1 MIISSLTNMIEF
13 HKNKNEKGL
22 QMESVK
28 RLEIRVAELV
38 DRLPPMPDNID
49 YLLRSVNEDFQREK
63 ELIELVE
70 NDPGLCVDLLY
81 LANTLYRNSKKPIET
96 VEEAIEK
103 IGAVPLIQLIGIWYS
118 QNIIRNEFFSL
129 KHLDDYFVHSRNI
142 SLGCRVISEIIG
154 VQEHSSE
161 VLTTSGLIHDIG
173 RLIIFLA
180 SNQTTSHLLGTPWN
194 KMKSIIHEERE
205 ILGMDHCI
213 VGEQICKKWSFS
225 SFMQE
230 GILRH
235 HTPLLED
242 DFSYLGAIIF
252 LAHFVTNSDF
262 SGEMISKF
270 LPVELC
276 EKLNFNL
283 SDFNE
288 ARKEYDLRMS
298 KTS

>member
-1 MIISSLTNMIEF
+1 
-13 HKNKNEKGL
+13 
-22 QMESVK
+22 MESVK
-28 RLEIRVAELV
+28 KLEIQVAELV
-38 DRLPPMPDNID
+38 DRLPPMPENID
-49 YLLRSVNEDFQREK
+49 YLLRSVDEDFQHEK

-70 NDPGLCVDLLY
+70 HDPGLCVDLLY
-81 LANTLYRNSKKPIET
+81 LANTLYRSSKGQIET

-118 QNIIRNEFFSL
+118 QNIIRNEFSSL
-129 KHLDDYFVHSRNI
+129 KHLDDYFIHSQNI
-142 SLGCRVISEIIG
+142 SLGCRVISEITG
-154 VQEHSSE
+154 VQQHNSE

-180 SNQTTSHLLGTPWN
+180 SNQTTANLLGTPWD
-194 KMKSIIHEERE
+194 KMISIVHEERE

-213 VGEQICKKWSFS
+213 IGEQICKKWSFS

-235 HTPLLED
+235 HSPLIED
-242 DFSYLGAIIF
+242 DLSYLGAIIF

-262 SGEMISKF
+262 TGEMISNF

-276 EKLNFNL
+276 EKLNFGI

-288 ARKEYDLRMS
+288 ARKEYNLRMN